1 MAYLCLMRTTEVC
14 IIGAGPAGSMAALR
28 LAREG
33 IPFIILD
40 KDVFPRG
47 KICGDALSG
56 KVPHIMRRLS
66 DELYKNFLDRCHPLP
81 SFGIRF
87 VTPGDYTF
95 DVPFIHDYDPARHPV
110 PGFTVKREVL
120 DNFMLDEVKKVGR
133 GSLMTG
139 CKVQSLERVDD
150 GFLISTDN
158 DQVSA
163 AIVIDASGTISGFKT
178 PYVRPE
184 PSPHKTALAVRSYFE
199 GVGALNEQNY
209 IELYFLPEVLPGYI
223 WVFPLPGGIA
233 NAGIGIRKDV
243 VLKKRINLSTL
254 FNKLI
259 HEHPVLSAKFANARS
274 LSKPAA
280 YHLPLGWPHFRISGE
295 RYLLTGDAAHLV
307 DPLTGEG
314 VGNAMYSGFIA
325 AEQVSD
331 CIKASRYDTDF
342 MKAYDERINRV
353 LGPEMRLSGRL
364 QKLLKY
370 PGFVKMLA
378 RRADRNRHV
387 PGLMSSMFT
396 DLSHRKKL
404 TNPLFLIRVLLNI

>member
-1 MAYLCLMRTTEVC
+1 MRSTEVC

-28 LAREG
+28 LAQER

-66 DELYKNFLDRCHPLP
+66 DELYRNFVDRCDPMP
-81 SFGIRF
+81 SFGIQF
-87 VTPGDYTF
+87 IAPGDYTF
-95 DVPFIHDYDPARHPV
+95 DVPFIHDYDPAIHPV

-120 DNFMLDEVKKVGR
+120 DNFMLKEVEKVAEE
-133 GSLMTG
+133 SLMTG
-139 CKVQSLERVDD
+139 CAVHSVERTDN
-150 GFLISTDN
+150 GFVISTGEG
-158 DQVSA
+158 QIRA
-163 AIVIDASGTISGFKT
+163 AMIIDASGSGSGYMA
-178 PYVRPE
+178 PYAKPE
-184 PSPHKTALAVRSYFE
+184 PSPGKTALAVRTYYENVSGLHTGNF
-199 GVGALNEQNY
+199 

-223 WVFPLPGGIA
+223 WVFPLPGGLV
-233 NAGIGIRKDV
+233 NAGIGIRKDI
-243 VLKKRINLSTL
+243 VLERRINLNEL
-254 FNKLI
+254 FDKLI
-259 HEHPVLSAKFANARS
+259 HEHPMLAAKFANARS

-280 YHLPLGWPHFRISGE
+280 YPLPLGWPRFDISGE
-295 RYLLTGDAAHLV
+295 RYMLAGDAAHLV

-325 AEQVSD
+325 AEQVAD
-331 CIKASRYDTDF
+331 CLRAERYDAIF
-342 MKAYDERINRV
+342 MKAYDKRINRV
-353 LGPEMRLSGRL
+353 LGPEMRLSARL

-370 PGFVKMLA
+370 PRFVRTLA
-378 RRADRNRHV
+378 RRADKNKHV
-387 PGLMSSMFT
+387 PELMSSMFT